1 VCWVKSRKLNRQF
14 KIAGNAY
21 LCGMA
26 REIYETKRKAL
37 KINLNEKIY
46 GTFAEIGAG
55 QEVARNFFNA
65 GAASGTIAKTISAYD
80 MAFSDAIYGAEDS
93 GRYVSRSRLKKMLEH
108 EYELLTERL
117 VGEKYQQKRLFA
129 FANTVSAL
137 NFNKTN
143 EPHGWIG
150 LRFQHEVGGAPNDII
165 FHVRLLDS
173 DNLLQQKVLGILG
186 VSLVFA
192 AYYYTRD
199 VQTMIESLADN
210 LSPGSVEIDL
220 VKVNG
225 PVFEGVNERLINL
238 YLIAKGFS
246 KAAIFNPEGLA
257 YQSKDFLY
265 KKDIMIL
272 RTKYRQ
278 RSNPN
283 FDLFNLAVEQFKRN
297 LGIKDDNLVVMIEVL
312 MSNVLDRAPE
322 FTSDDLCYFAERAE
336 YLCSTGNHILVSNF
350 TRNHYLAEYL
360 AQFKPRNVGIS
371 TNISNLRNIFN
382 SKQYTKGNYTDELLS
397 YVSGLFSKNVKLYA
411 YPYLQKPRNEIITT
425 SNMPVSPE
433 ARPLFDFLV
442 GNKYIIDI
450 ENYDERHVKTV

>member
-1 VCWVKSRKLNRQF
+1 
-14 KIAGNAY
+14 
-21 LCGMA
+21 MA

-37 KINLNEKIY
+37 KINLNDKIY

-93 GRYVSRSRLKKMLEH
+93 RRYVSRSRVRKMLAH

-117 VGEKYQQKRLFA
+117 VGEKYEHKRLFA

-137 NFNKTN
+137 NFSKTN

-150 LRFQHEVGGAPNDII
+150 LRFQHEVGGAPNEII

-246 KAAIFNPEGLA
+246 KAAIFSPEGLA

-283 FDLFNLAVEQFKRN
+283 FDLFNLAVDQFKRN
-297 LGIKDDNLVVMIEVL
+297 LGIKDDNLVVLIEVL

-322 FTSDDLCYFAERAE
+322 FTSEDLQYFAGRAE

-411 YPYLQKPRNEIITT
+411 YPYLQKQQNQIITT

>member
-1 VCWVKSRKLNRQF
+1 
-14 KIAGNAY
+14 
-21 LCGMA
+21 MA

-37 KINLNEKIY
+37 QINLNGEIY

-93 GRYVSRSRLKKMLEH
+93 GRYVSRSRLRKMLEH

-117 VGEKYQQKRLFA
+117 TGEKYQNKRLFA
-129 FANTVSAL
+129 FANTVAAL
-137 NFNKTN
+137 NFSKSN

-150 LRFQHEVGGAPNDII
+150 IRFQHEVGGAPNEII

-173 DNLLQQKVLGILG
+173 DNLLQQKVLGVLG
-186 VSLVFA
+186 VNLVFA
-192 AYYYTRD
+192 AYYYTND

-210 LSPGSVEIDL
+210 LSPGAVQIDL

-225 PVFEGVNERLINL
+225 PAFQEVNERLINL

-246 KAAIFNPEGLA
+246 KAAIFNPQGSA

-265 KKDIMIL
+265 KKDIIIL

-278 RSNPN
+278 KSNPN
-283 FDLFNLAVEQFKRN
+283 FDLFNLAVAQFKRN
-297 LGIKDDNLVVMIEVL
+297 LQISDDNLVVMIEVL
-312 MSNVLDRAPE
+312 MSNVLDQTPR
-322 FTSDDLCYFAERAE
+322 FTSEDLQYFAERAE

-360 AQFKPRNVGIS
+360 SQFKPRNVGIS

-382 SKQYTKGNYTDELLS
+382 SKQYNQGKYTDELLA
-397 YVSGLFSKNVKLYA
+397 YASGLFSKNVKLYA
-411 YPYLQKPRNEIITT
+411 YPYLNKQDNQIITT
-425 SNMPVSPE
+425 ANMPVSDE
-433 ARPLFDFLV
+433 ARPLFEFLV
-442 GNKYIIDI
+442 KNKYIIDI
-450 ENYDERHVKTV
+450 EGYDERHVKTV